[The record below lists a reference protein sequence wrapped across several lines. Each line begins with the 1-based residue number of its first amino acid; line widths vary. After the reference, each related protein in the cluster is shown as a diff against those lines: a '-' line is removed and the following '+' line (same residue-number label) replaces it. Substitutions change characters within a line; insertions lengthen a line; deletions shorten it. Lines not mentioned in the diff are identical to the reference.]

1 MVKQGMT
8 YATAGVRE
16 TDEVLG
22 GLLHWVKRTL
32 PHRQGI
38 GEPLVGIGHYASVL
52 DIGHGMGL
60 AISTDGVGSKILIA
74 ELLGR
79 YDTIGIDCVAMNVND
94 VLCVGAEPLA
104 MVDYLAVQVA
114 RAEVLEEIGRGLYE
128 GARRAKITIPGGE
141 LAQLPEMIAG
151 HAEDGGID
159 LAGTAVGLVP
169 LDRLIL
175 GREVQPG
182 DILLGL
188 ESSGVHSNGLTLA
201 RRIFLETAGWSLG
214 QRVPE
219 LGRTLGEELLEP
231 TRIYVP
237 EVMAMLR
244 AGLPVRAL
252 AHITSGGLLNLARME
267 GEIGYEID
275 LLPDPP
281 PIFSLIQRLGHVEDE
296 EMYRVFNMGIGFCLV
311 LPESAADAAA
321 RIAAEHGTPCHRL
334 GTAVADPARRITL
347 RPRRLIGRDGAFQRD

>member
-1 MVKQGMT
+1 MT
-8 YATAGVRE
+8 YAAAGVRE

-38 GEPLVGIGHYASVL
+38 GEPRVGIGHYASVL

-60 AISTDGVGSKILIA
+60 AISTDSVGTKIVLA
-74 ELLGR
+74 EMLGR

-104 MVDYLAVQVA
+104 MVDYVAVQVA
-114 RAEVLEEIGRGLYE
+114 RPAVLEEIGRGLYE
-128 GARRAKITIPGGE
+128 GARQASITIPGGE
-141 LAQLPEMIAG
+141 LAQLGDMLAAHGE
-151 HAEDGGID
+151 EGGID
-159 LAGTAVGLVP
+159 LVGTAVGLVP

-182 DILLGL
+182 DVLLGL

-201 RRIFLETAGWSLG
+201 RRAFLEMAGWSLG
-214 QRVPE
+214 QPVPE

-244 AGLPVRAL
+244 AGLPIRAL

-267 GEIGYEID
+267 SEIGYVID
-275 LLPDPP
+275 FLPDPP
-281 PIFSLIQRLGHVEDE
+281 PIFSLIQRLGHVADE

-311 LPESAADAAA
+311 LPESAVDAAT
-321 RIAAEHGTPCHRL
+321 RIAVEHGVRAHLL
-334 GTAVADPARRITL
+334 GTAVADPARQVTL
-347 RPRRLIGRDGAFQRD
+347 RPKRLIGRAGAFSRA